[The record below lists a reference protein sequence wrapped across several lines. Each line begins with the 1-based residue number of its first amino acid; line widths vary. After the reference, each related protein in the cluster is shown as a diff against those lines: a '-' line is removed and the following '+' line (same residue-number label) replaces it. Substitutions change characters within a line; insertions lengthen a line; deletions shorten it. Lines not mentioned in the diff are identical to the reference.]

1 MTHRIQF
8 QTPGGPE
15 VLGWA
20 EVHLADPG
28 PGEARLRQTAIGV
41 NYIDVYQRSGAY
53 PVPLPAGLGFEAA
66 GVVEALGPGVEG
78 LAVGQRVAYV
88 DGPAGAYA
96 DARNHPASRLIP
108 LPDSISDEV
117 AAALI
122 FKGLT
127 AHMLVQRFWRG
138 APGAWALVHAAAGG
152 VGLLLT
158 RWLAAEGA
166 RVLGVV
172 STGEKALLVEAE
184 GAAAVLVIA
193 RGESYGQLAAQ
204 VKQLTNGKGVRVAYD
219 GVGKDTFEASLES
232 LAPFGVLASFGRA
245 SGSPPLVDL
254 AELGRRGS
262 LGVHRPS
269 IFHHIAAAEVL
280 QAAAKEVFE
289 AHAQGIL
296 KAHIHARFPLKDAAQ
311 AHRLLESRST
321 QGSLLLIP

>member
-1 MTHRIQF
+1 
-8 QTPGGPE
+8 
-15 VLGWA
+15 
-20 EVHLADPG
+20 
-28 PGEARLRQTAIGV
+28 
-41 NYIDVYQRSGAY
+41 
-53 PVPLPAGLGFEAA
+53 VPLPAGLGFEAA

-78 LAVGQRVAYV
+78 LSVGQRVAYV

-96 DARNHPASRLIP
+96 EARNHPAARLVP

-127 AHMLVQRFWRG
+127 AHMLVQRFWRSE
-138 APGAWALVHAAAGG
+138 PGAWALVHAAAGG

-158 RWLAAEGA
+158 RWLAALGA
-166 RVLGVV
+166 RVIGVV
-172 STGEKALLVEAE
+172 SSQEKAALVEAE
-184 GAAAVLVIA
+184 GAAAVIVVP
-193 RGESYGQLAAQ
+193 RGESYDQVAAQ
-204 VKQLTNGKGVRVAYD
+204 VRSLSGGKGVRVAYD
-219 GVGKDTFEASLES
+219 GVGKDTFTASLES

-269 IFHHIAAAEVL
+269 IFHHIAERADLLTAAR
-280 QAAAKEVFE
+280 EVFD
-289 AHAQGIL
+289 AQAKGIL
-296 KAHIHARFPLKDAAQ
+296 KAHIHARFPLREAAE

-321 QGSLLLIP
+321 FGSLLLLP